1 MFLLLPIVLLV
12 AWRFGRATFLD
23 DQITE
28 EGFMMKLTIWNRI
41 LLVAVIVA
49 VPLVGMSRADKPQGQ
64 KQQDTKKQP
73 PGQNKQQRQEAQ
85 QQQVQQR
92 QLNQNELQQQ
102 QAQQQARQQVQQQ
115 AQQQQQLVRV
125 SQKRQQRLIL
135 QQQQRMTQYRRHV
148 DQDARLAAQRIARFQ
163 QQNRMAQYRFQQQ
176 YLERLRQQQ
185 LRLQSDRNHDYSS
198 DPYFYTAPNYRY
210 NRGGVSYET
219 NQYGADVLR
228 QAVNYGYADGLQSGR
243 ADQADGWRSSYQDSY
258 TYQDASY
265 GYTGYYVDQD
275 AYNYY
280 FREGF
285 RRGYEDGYANRNQYG
300 SSNNGTYSILA
311 GILSGILKLQPLR

>member
-1 MFLLLPIVLLV
+1 
-12 AWRFGRATFLD
+12 
-23 DQITE
+23 
-28 EGFMMKLTIWNRI
+28 MKLTIWNRI
-41 LLVAVIVA
+41 LLVAVIVT

-64 KQQDTKKQP
+64 KQQEAKKQQDTKKHQNTKQP
-73 PGQNKQQRQEAQ
+73 PGQNKLQQQKAQ
-85 QQQVQQR
+85 QQQVQQQ

-102 QAQQQARQQVQQQ
+102 QAQQQVQQQ
-115 AQQQQQLVRV
+115 VQQQQQLVRV

-148 DQDARLAAQRIARFQ
+148 DQDARLASQRIARFQ

-185 LRLQSDRNHDYSS
+185 LRLQNDRNHDYSS

-228 QAVNYGYADGLQSGR
+228 QAVNYGYADGFQSGR

-265 GYTGYYVDQD
+265 GYNGYYVDQD